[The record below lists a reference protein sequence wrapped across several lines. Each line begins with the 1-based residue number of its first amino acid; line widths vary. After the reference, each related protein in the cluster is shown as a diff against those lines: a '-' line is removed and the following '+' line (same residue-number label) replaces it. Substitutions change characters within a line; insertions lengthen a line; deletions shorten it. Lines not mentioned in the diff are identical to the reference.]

1 MVRPSEAAAAWSS
14 SLGQMVGF
22 RCVCVRVWV
31 CGSGICV
38 KEGKQTSVCFSE
50 EQSTQVANGYAA

>member
-1 MVRPSEAAAAWSS
+1 MVFKPRPDGR
-14 SLGQMVGF
+14 LQVCV
-22 RCVCVRVWV
+22 CVCVRA
-31 CGSGICV
+31 CGWLGISG